1 MTIFIVMALSWLS
14 AGASRQGEALAETL
28 VDVKSDSLTVSLI
41 TCYPGPEIF
50 ELYGHEAIRV
60 RGEGM
65 DSVWNYGVFNFR
77 EPNFVYRFVKGE
89 TDYIC
94 AGYPFEC
101 FLPEYI
107 SRGSKVVEQD
117 LDMTQEEAHRL
128 LKLLQTEALPQNRKY
143 RYNYVKD
150 NCATRIIDRIDEA
163 YGHPVEYPAEVNYST
178 YRNEMRHYNRNYPW
192 YQFGIDLALG
202 SGIDYSLT
210 GREEMFVPIEM
221 MNKAAAGRLGDGR
234 PLVNA
239 TRVLNEG
246 RGDVTLPPTPWY
258 LSPLFC
264 AIAVFLIVSGICGY
278 DLKKK
283 KISRLPY
290 SLWFILL
297 GLAGTL
303 TAFLVFISSH
313 EATSPNALIFWLNP
327 FQLLFAVCV
336 WWRKLRPLAVAMAYY
351 NIVAMICL
359 LVVWPFQHQSA
370 NPAIFPLIAAT
381 LILSATYAI
390 IIHKDS
396 YNKK

>member
-14 AGASRQGEALAETL
+14 AGASRNGEALAATCI
-28 VDVKSDSLTVSLI
+28 DARSDSLTVSLI
-41 TCYPGPEIF
+41 TCYPGPEIY

-60 RGEGM
+60 RGEGR
-65 DSVWNYGVFNFR
+65 DSVWNYGIFNFR

-94 AGYPFEC
+94 AGYPFEW

-128 LKLLQTEALPQNRKY
+128 LQLLQTEALPQNRKY

-150 NCATRIIDRIDEA
+150 NCATRIIDRVDDA
-163 YGHPVEYPAEVNYST
+163 YGHHVEYPSDVNYAT

-202 SGIDYSLT
+202 SGIDYQLS
-210 GREEMFVPIEM
+210 GREEMFVPVEM
-221 MNKAAAGRLGDGR
+221 MNKAASARLSDGMS
-234 PLVNA
+234 LVRT

-246 RGDVTLPPTPWY
+246 YGDVTLPATPWY
-258 LSPLFC
+258 LTPLFC
-264 AIAVFLIVSGICGY
+264 AIAVVLIIAAICAY
-278 DLKKK
+278 SLINK
-283 KISRLPY
+283 KICRFVI
-290 SLWFILL
+290 SLWFFLL

-327 FQLLFAVCV
+327 FQLAFAVCV
-336 WWRKLRPLAVAMAYY
+336 WWRKLRSVAVAMAYY

-396 YNKK
+396 YYKK